1 MLHIPTH
8 CLAEQIVE
16 SIAEDTPELIENLE
30 AGRTSSFR
38 VETDIQGKPVIV
50 RILLAEPE
58 WDRTSGGEE
67 TEEPEENQSGADDL
81 ISEAQSI
88 AKHACKNCKDKQDC
102 CNCEIDA
109 EDEEKTEPYL
119 AAGYD
124 VETKEYELIIDCKVR
139 ATREELKKKFPAL
152 PIEDTGTII
161 RLLFEKIWNDNKHF
175 FNNIPEFG
183 DD

>member
-38 VETDIQGKPVIV
+38 VETDIRGKPVIV

-58 WDRTSGGEE
+58 WDRTTDDEE

-102 CNCEIDA
+102 CSCEDD
-109 EDEEKTEPYL
+109 EDDEEENESSISV
-119 AAGYD
+119 GYNT
-124 VETKEYELIIDCKVR
+124 ETKECELKLDYTVR
-139 ATREELKKKFPAL
+139 AKIEDLLDGDRILAGAAIYKKLLKKL
-152 PIEDTGTII
+152 
-161 RLLFEKIWNDNKHF
+161 WNDNKEF
-175 FNNIPEFG
+175 FENAPDLGVF
-183 DD
+183 